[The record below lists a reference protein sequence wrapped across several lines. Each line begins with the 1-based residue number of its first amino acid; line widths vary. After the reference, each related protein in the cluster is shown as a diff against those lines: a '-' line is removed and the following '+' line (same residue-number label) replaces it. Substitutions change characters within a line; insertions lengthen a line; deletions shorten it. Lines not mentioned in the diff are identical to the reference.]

1 MATKPS
7 SLNKGLLT
15 KSEIQSVQK
24 YRPVICTGN
33 GKGGVGKSTNA
44 MHLAAAAAEAGLK
57 ALLIDN
63 DEHTTFAAFGS
74 TSPELPEYAFS
85 SDLFTATGLTKPILQ
100 LEQLG
105 GCWFLPRDNRLEEIN
120 STPLESGI
128 VLHPHQH
135 IQELRKEFDIIIID
149 SPPGKGNLQQATFL
163 CATTAAMI
171 TELSE
176 ISVNGVVTAITV
188 TEELVSI
195 LNDGETEELYSA
207 PKFVIVPNKYN
218 PMRPQQKE
226 HFDTLISLNLLMT
239 APIFSRSTLEKAT
252 DALVPVWKFKDGN
265 ARQAA
270 KEVKAAIKFIIK
282 EASK

>member
-1 MATKPS
+1 MAKKPS
-7 SLNKGLLT
+7 SLS
-15 KSEIQSVQK
+15 KSLFSKTIIQAIKRV
-24 YRPVICTGN
+24 RPVICTGN

-44 MHLAAAAAEAGLK
+44 MHLASAAAEAGLK

-74 TSPELPEYAFS
+74 TSPDMPEYAFS
-85 SDLFTATGLTKPILQ
+85 SDLFTPEGITKQILQ

-128 VLHPHQH
+128 VLYPHQH
-135 IQELRKEFDIIIID
+135 IQQLREEFDIIIID

-195 LNDGETEELYSA
+195 LNEGETENLYSA
-207 PKFVIVPNKYN
+207 PKFVIVPNKFN
-218 PMRPQQKE
+218 PMRPQQKVHYE
-226 HFDTLISLNLLMT
+226 TLISYELLMT
-239 APIFSRSTLEKAT
+239 APIYSRSTMEKAT
-252 DALVPVWKFKDGN
+252 DALVPVWKYKDGN

-270 KEVKAAIKFIIK
+270 KEVKAAIKFIIN
-282 EASK
+282 EAVK

>member
-1 MATKPS
+1 MAKKPS
-7 SLNKGLLT
+7 SFRRSLLS
-15 KSEIQSVQK
+15 KAIIQAIKRV
-24 YRPVICTGN
+24 RPVICTGN

-44 MHLAAAAAEAGLK
+44 MHLASAAAEAGLK
-57 ALLIDN
+57 TLLIDN

-74 TSPELPEYAFS
+74 TSPDMPEYAFS
-85 SDLFTATGLTKPILQ
+85 SDLFTPEGITKPILQ

-128 VLHPHQH
+128 VLYPHQH
-135 IQELRKEFDIIIID
+135 IQKLREEFDIIIID

-195 LNDGETEELYSA
+195 LNEGETENLYSA
-207 PKFVIVPNKYN
+207 PKFVIVPNKFN
-218 PMRPQQKE
+218 PMRPQQKAHYE
-226 HFDTLISLNLLMT
+226 TLISYELLMT
-239 APIFSRSTLEKAT
+239 APIYSRSTMEKAT
-252 DALVPVWKFKDGN
+252 DALVPVWKYKDGN

-270 KEVKAAIKFIIK
+270 KEVKAAIKFIIS
-282 EASK
+282 EAVK

>member
-1 MATKPS
+1 MAKKPALS
-7 SLNKGLLT
+7 NRNLLS
-15 KSEIQSVQK
+15 KKLIQDIQRV
-24 YRPVICTGN
+24 RPVICTGN

-44 MHLAAAAAEAGLK
+44 MHLACAAAEAGLK

-74 TSPELPEYAFS
+74 TSPEMPDYAFS
-85 SDLFTATGLTKPILQ
+85 SDLFTPEGLNKPILQ
-100 LEQLG
+100 LEQLS

-128 VLHPHQH
+128 VLHPHDH
-135 IQELRKEFDIIIID
+135 IQKLRHEFDIIIID

-188 TEELVSI
+188 TEELVAV
-195 LNDGETEELYSA
+195 LNSGESAELYKA
-207 PKFVIVPNKYN
+207 PKFVIVPNKFN
-218 PMRPQQKE
+218 PVRPQQKTHYE
-226 HFDTLISLNLLMT
+226 TLIEYDLLMT
-239 APIFSRSTLEKAT
+239 APIYSRSTMEKAT

-270 KEVKAAIKFIIK
+270 KEVKSAIKFIFS
-282 EASK
+282 EAVK

>member
-1 MATKPS
+1 MAKKPS
-7 SLNKGLLT
+7 SLNKGVFSKAL
-15 KSEIQSVQK
+15 IQSIHRV
-24 YRPVICTGN
+24 RPVICTGN

-44 MHLAAAAAEAGLK
+44 MHLASAAAEAGLK

-74 TSPELPEYAFS
+74 TSPELPDNAFS
-85 SDLFTATGLTKPILQ
+85 SDLFTPEGITKPILQ
-100 LEQLG
+100 LEQLA
-105 GCWFLPRDNRLEEIN
+105 GCWFLPRDNRLEDIN

-128 VLHPHQH
+128 VLHPHMH
-135 IQELRKEFDIIIID
+135 IQKLRKEFDIIIID

-188 TEELVSI
+188 TEELVAM
-195 LNDGETEELYSA
+195 LNEGETENLYTA

-218 PMRPQQKE
+218 PQRPQQKE
-226 HFDTLISLNLLMT
+226 HYATLISYQLLMT
-239 APIFSRSTLEKAT
+239 APIYSRSTMEKAT

-270 KEVKAAIKFIIK
+270 KEVKAAIKFIIN
-282 EASK
+282 EAIK

>member
-1 MATKPS
+1 MAKKPS
-7 SLNKGLLT
+7 SLNKGVFSKAL
-15 KSEIQSVQK
+15 IQSIQRV
-24 YRPVICTGN
+24 RPVICTGN

-44 MHLAAAAAEAGLK
+44 MHLASAAAEAGLK

-74 TSPELPEYAFS
+74 TSPELPDNAFS
-85 SDLFTATGLTKPILQ
+85 SDLFTPEGITKPILQ
-100 LEQLG
+100 LEQLA
-105 GCWFLPRDNRLEEIN
+105 GCWFLPRDNRLEDIN

-128 VLHPHQH
+128 VLHPHMH
-135 IQELRKEFDIIIID
+135 IQKLRKEFDIIIID

-188 TEELVSI
+188 TEELVAM
-195 LNDGETEELYSA
+195 LNEGETENLYTA

-218 PMRPQQKE
+218 PQRPQQKE
-226 HFDTLISLNLLMT
+226 HYATLISYQLLMT
-239 APIFSRSTLEKAT
+239 APIYSRSTMEKAT

-270 KEVKAAIKFIIK
+270 KEVKAAIKFIIN
-282 EASK
+282 EAIK